1 MVKGNW
7 RQLPFA
13 FGGPTG
19 YLFSMLFQQLF
30 ESTSST
36 FTYLL
41 ADPVS
46 REAVL
51 IDSVQETFDRDLKLI
66 RDLELKL
73 LYALETHIHAD
84 HITAAGP
91 IADKTGAKTAMSAAS
106 TAKGVD
112 VFLKDKSKIKFGAYE
127 LTALATPG
135 HTHTCMSYYIN
146 GKVFTGDTLLIRGCG
161 RTDFQEGSAETLYRS
176 VHEKLFSLPE
186 DTVVYPAHDYKGFTS
201 STIGIEKKL
210 NPRLGGGRSAAEF
223 VEIMKNLKLD
233 PPKKIDTAVPANLN
247 FGRS

>member
-1 MVKGNW
+1 
-7 RQLPFA
+7 
-13 FGGPTG
+13 
-19 YLFSMLFQQLF
+19 MLFQQLF
-30 ESTSST
+30 EPTSST

-46 REAVL
+46 REAVI

-84 HITAAGP
+84 HVTACGP

-106 TAKGVD
+106 SAKGVD
-112 VFLKDKSKIKFGAYE
+112 VLLNDQSTLKFGPFE
-127 LTALATPG
+127 ITALATPG
-135 HTHTCMSYYIN
+135 HTHSCMSYFVN
-146 GKVFTGDTLLIRGCG
+146 GKVFTGDALLIRGCG

-176 VHEKLFSLPE
+176 VHQKLFSLSDE
-186 DTVVYPAHDYKGFTS
+186 TVVYPSHDYKGFTS

-210 NPRLGGGRSAAEF
+210 NPRLGGDRPLSEF
-223 VEIMKNLKLD
+223 VEIMRNLKLD
-233 PPKKIDTAVPANLN
+233 PPKKIDIAVPANMN
-247 FGRS
+247 CGRS